1 MQRKA
6 LYSRATRTR
15 SAAASVWPG
24 TGAGEPPPLDWADE
38 ASSGPS
44 VFTPAWARIK
54 AWYRR
59 HDRPV
64 LVAASVAIS
73 LAAVGTYSLLH
84 PLPRALTQRDIDG
97 AVQYTLAHTPPP
109 IADSTRAAAIIAPS
123 VVEVEGYLSPAHAAA
138 LAAAESKHSAA
149 DAGKDHGKDLPDTPK
164 PKASAPALPDK
175 PLASGA
181 ADEPEPDAIG
191 SGVVITESGRIL
203 TALHVI
209 SSTDHWVVVFAD
221 GSRSD
226 ADVVGSQP
234 ENDLAVLQP
243 KRLPDELQ
251 PAALASTAGLRSGD
265 EVVASGFPFGIGP
278 SISAG
283 VVSGL
288 KREFDRPGQ
297 QAQAHQ
303 SHPVRRG
310 RESRQ
315 FRRTAGQPRW

>member
-15 SAAASVWPG
+15 SATASVWPG
-24 TGAGEPPPLDWADE
+24 TGAGEPPPPDWADE
-38 ASSGPS
+38 AGSGPS
-44 VFTPAWARIK
+44 VSTRAWARIK
-54 AWYRR
+54 AFYGR
-59 HDRPV
+59 HDRPL
-64 LVAASVAIS
+64 LVAASVVIS

-97 AVQYTLAHTPPP
+97 AVQYTLAHTPPG
-109 IADSTRAAAIIAPS
+109 IAESTRAAAIIAPS

-138 LAAAESKHSAA
+138 LAAAEAKHSAA
-149 DAGKDHGKDLPDTPK
+149 GAGAGKDHGMDLGHKPQ

-191 SGVVITESGRIL
+191 SGVIITQSGRIL

-221 GSRSD
+221 GSKSD

-243 KRLPDELQ
+243 KHLPDELQ
-251 PAALASTAGLRSGD
+251 PAALASTAGLRPGD

-278 SISAG
+278 SVSAG

-288 KREFDRPGQ
+288 
-297 QAQAHQ
+297 
-303 SHPVRRG
+303 
-310 RESRQ
+310 
-315 FRRTAGQPRW
+315 